1 METRGFHLTLPVPET
16 VRIGLQHYAEH
27 RAQPYLGWPGS
38 RVAIDDDRYWRMGG
52 MLQGADLVLL
62 TTTGARSGKQH
73 VVPLGYLTDGKDRV
87 VLWAANMAAANHPAW
102 YWNVVADPQ
111 VIIERRTPEGGID
124 RYMGTAH
131 TASGAERQRLFGQL
145 GEQFPHIAAH
155 QQQAEREIPLVVVE
169 RAE

>member
-1 METRGFHLTLPVPET
+1 MTGTNVFVVSMPSDMRAFNRSVVANFRDNRGEITM
-16 VRIGLQHYAEH
+16 
-27 RAQPYLGWPGS
+27 
-38 RVAIDDDRYWRMGG
+38 DG
-52 MLQGADLVLL
+52 MLQGADLILL
-62 TTTGARSGKQH
+62 TTTGAHSGRQH

-87 VLWAANMAAANHPAW
+87 VLWASNMAAANHPAW

-145 GEQFPHIAAH
+145 GEQFPHMAAH

-169 RAE
+169 RVDRDA